1 LEQLKRLQSGIEGLD
16 ALLKGGLVAGASYI
30 VQGRPGS
37 GKTILANQ
45 IAFNHVRDGGRV
57 LVATLLAET
66 HERLFQFLSTLSFFD
81 ASQIGAQIQFV
92 SAFDTLENEGLDEV
106 VKLLRREISRQ
117 KATVLIVDGLLNAR
131 SKADTPLDTKKFIG
145 ELQGHAAFAGCTVL
159 FLTSARL
166 DDGSPEHT
174 MVDGV
179 IELGEELF
187 GARSVRRI
195 QLRKT
200 RGSGALSGLHEC
212 EITDDGL
219 VVYPRL
225 ETLYSRPTRPDSAD
239 LQRISSGI
247 GGLDALIDGGLARS
261 SATLVMGPAG
271 VGKTSLGISFL
282 AQSTPEEP
290 GLHFGFYESPE
301 RLRIKARS
309 IGIDLQPLEDSG
321 ALHLKWQ
328 PTTEGLLDGLGA
340 RLIKTVVEKG
350 IKRVHIDS
358 LGGMAR
364 VASNQSRLVEFFSAL
379 MNELRALGVTVLA
392 TWEMRDLYSA
402 DINAPAPELSSIVD
416 NLVLMRYVEMN
427 SELKRLLSILKM
439 RDSRYDPSLL
449 EVVIH
454 DHGINLDKAFKHAT
468 AVMSGAATPN
478 PGN

>member
-1 LEQLKRLQSGIEGLD
+1 
-16 ALLKGGLVAGASYI
+16 
-30 VQGRPGS
+30 
-37 GKTILANQ
+37 
-45 IAFNHVRDGGRV
+45 
-57 LVATLLAET
+57 
-66 HERLFQFLSTLSFFD
+66 
-81 ASQIGAQIQFV
+81 
-92 SAFDTLENEGLDEV
+92 
-106 VKLLRREISRQ
+106 
-117 KATVLIVDGLLNAR
+117 
-131 SKADTPLDTKKFIG
+131 
-145 ELQGHAAFAGCTVL
+145 
-159 FLTSARL
+159 
-166 DDGSPEHT
+166 
-174 MVDGV
+174 
-179 IELGEELF
+179 
-187 GARSVRRI
+187 
-195 QLRKT
+195 
-200 RGSGALSGLHEC
+200 
-212 EITDDGL
+212 
-219 VVYPRL
+219 
-225 ETLYSRPTRPDSAD
+225 
-239 LQRISSGI
+239 
-247 GGLDALIDGGLARS
+247 
-261 SATLVMGPAG
+261 MGPAG